1 LYSLLTTR
9 RMIRLPVWVMNGPKA
24 TSALSPFDS
33 QLRTLVGAARRSHSC
48 QDPTCAD
55 CSKISSASSGIYVA
69 SSIGRKSGNRYA
81 LSAVSLPDLTQFYM
95 EAAHYLHSRCRV
107 MAEVPATRYVK
118 SDDVH
123 IAYQVLGEGP
133 FDLLFVPGF
142 VSNVEATWRSPD
154 HSAFFRRLA
163 SFCRVV
169 LFDKRGTGMSDRG
182 SQNFTLEQR
191 MHDVQAILDAIGCK
205 QAALFGVSEG
215 GPMSLLYAA
224 THPQRTSALVI
235 YGSYA
240 KRSWAPDYPFGW
252 NDGQWQR
259 VLDDIEQ
266 NWGSPQA
273 LSIAMRVPSST
284 DDPQTAE
291 RIAAYFRA
299 SASPGAAAAIMRM
312 NREIDVR
319 HVLSATRV
327 PTLVLHRTA
336 DPVIDVEHAR
346 YLARHIPGAK
356 LVELSGQLH
365 SPWLGDSDAVLDA
378 VEQFLTGKQRVHEPE
393 RLLATVLF
401 ADIVGSTERAAALG
415 DSSWRELLRAFYA
428 RVREV
433 LQLYRGREISTTGD
447 GFLAAFEGPARGI
460 RCAGAICDAVRSLS
474 LEVRCG
480 IHTGECELV
489 GRDLAGI
496 AVHIGARVAA
506 LATPGEVLVS
516 QTVRDLVAG
525 SGLAFEDRGLHRLK
539 GVPDEWRL
547 FRAILN

>member
-1 LYSLLTTR
+1 
-9 RMIRLPVWVMNGPKA
+9 
-24 TSALSPFDS
+24 
-33 QLRTLVGAARRSHSC
+33 
-48 QDPTCAD
+48 
-55 CSKISSASSGIYVA
+55 
-69 SSIGRKSGNRYA
+69 
-81 LSAVSLPDLTQFYM
+81 
-95 EAAHYLHSRCRV
+95 
-107 MAEVPATRYVK
+107 MAETPLTRYVK

-123 IAYQVLGEGP
+123 IAYQVFGEGP

-142 VSNVEATWRSPD
+142 VSNVEATWRWPD
-154 HSAFFRRLA
+154 YSAFFRRLA

-191 MHDVQAILDAIGCK
+191 MHDVQAILDAVGCE

-224 THPQRTSALVI
+224 TYPQRTSALVI

-252 NDGQWQR
+252 NDEQWQR

-273 LSIAMRVPSST
+273 LTTAMRTST
-284 DDPQTAE
+284 ADGPHTAE
-291 RIAAYFRA
+291 HTAAYFRA
-299 SASPGAAAAIMRM
+299 SASPGAAASILQM

-327 PTLVLHRTA
+327 PTLILHRTA
-336 DPVIDVEHAR
+336 DPAIDVEHAR
-346 YLARHIPGAK
+346 YLARHVPGAK
-356 LVELSGQLH
+356 LLELSGQVH
-365 SPWLGDSDAVLDA
+365 APWLGDSDAVVDA
-378 VEQFLTGKQRVHEPE
+378 VEQFLTGKRRAHEPE

-401 ADIVGSTERAAALG
+401 ADIVGSTERAASRG
-415 DSSWRELLRAFYA
+415 DNPWRELLTAFYA

-433 LQLYRGREISTTGD
+433 LQLYRGEEISTAGD
-447 GFLAAFEGPARGI
+447 SVLATFDGPARAI
-460 RCAGAICDAVRSLS
+460 RCAGAIRDTVRSLG

-480 IHTGECELV
+480 IHTGECDLV

-525 SGLAFEDRGLHRLK
+525 SGLAFEDRGLHGLK
-539 GVPDEWRL
+539 GVPNKWRL
-547 FRAILN
+547 FRAVLN